1 MKHGIMGAVIIMQKL
16 IIDESC
22 DNQRIDKY
30 LKKVLNRAPSS
41 LIYKMLRKKDIK
53 VNGKRVKENY
63 IVHTGDVVEMF
74 LYDDKF
80 AQYAS
85 PQTIYDLPVTFDVIY
100 EDEHIL
106 IVNKPAGLLVH
117 EDAHESLNT
126 LDHQVL
132 NYLYQKGDYD
142 PAIDRGFIPGPVHR
156 LDRNTSGLVI
166 FGKDLHA
173 LQDLNEMMKKRHC
186 VEKTYLTIVKGRVQD
201 AHLTGY
207 VKKDSDEARVH
218 FVKPDVAGAK
228 YMETIVKA
236 KEVNKECSLVEVT
249 LVTGRT
255 HQIRIHMASVDHP
268 VMGDSKYGDF
278 NWNRQIK
285 QRYHLNHQLLHA
297 YKLMMT
303 DPIGSMRYLKGKTFI
318 APLPEQFR
326 KIKNSCF

>member
-1 MKHGIMGAVIIMQKL
+1 MQKL

-63 IVHTGDVVEMF
+63 IVHSGDIVEMF

-80 AQYAS
+80 AQYSS
-85 PQTIYDLPVTFDVIY
+85 PKTIYDLPVTFDVVY

-106 IVNKPAGLLVH
+106 IVNKPTGLLVH
-117 EDAHESLNT
+117 EDENESLNT

-142 PAIDRGFIPGPVHR
+142 PSIDRGFIPGPVHR

-166 FGKDLHA
+166 FGKDLKA

-186 VEKTYLTIVKGRVQD
+186 VDKTYLTIAKGKVSD
-201 AHLTGY
+201 ATLKGY
-207 VKKDSDEARVH
+207 VKKEANESRVR
-218 FVKPDVAGAK
+218 FVKPDVPGAQ

-236 KEVNKECSLVEVT
+236 IDAREDCSLVAVT
-249 LVTGRT
+249 LITGRT
-255 HQIRIHMASVDHP
+255 HQIRIHMASIDHP
-268 VMGDSKYGDF
+268 IMGDGKYGDF
-278 NWNRQIK
+278 AWNKEIRQ
-285 QRYHLNHQLLHA
+285 RFHLNHQLLHA
-297 YKLMMT
+297 QSLT
-303 DPIGSMRYLKGKTFI
+303 FTEPIGSMKYLKGKTFT
-318 APLPEQFR
+318 AELPQQFR
-326 KIKNSCF
+326 KIMNTCFK